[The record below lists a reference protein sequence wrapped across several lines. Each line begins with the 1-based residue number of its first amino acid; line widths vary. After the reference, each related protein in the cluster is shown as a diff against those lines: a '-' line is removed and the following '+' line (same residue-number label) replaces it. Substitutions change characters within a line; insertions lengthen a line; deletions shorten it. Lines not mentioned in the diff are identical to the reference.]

1 MLTFEEVQWEQW
13 QCVYRDVYVMEI
25 DHGGKGVISIEV
37 KLKNPMRNAAKGGS
51 HGGLKL
57 RPFN

>member
-1 MLTFEEVQWEQW
+1 
-13 QCVYRDVYVMEI
+13 MEI

-51 HGGLKL
+51 HGGVKVEA
-57 RPFN
+57 F